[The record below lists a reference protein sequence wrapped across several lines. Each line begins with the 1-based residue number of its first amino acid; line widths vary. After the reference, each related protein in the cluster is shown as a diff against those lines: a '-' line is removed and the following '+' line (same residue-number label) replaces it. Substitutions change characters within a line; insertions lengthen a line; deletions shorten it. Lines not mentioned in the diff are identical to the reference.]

1 LSREF
6 IQYKKGCS
14 NISTQY
20 ENVKN
25 GKETRKLASGHNL
38 SGAWLKK

>member
-1 LSREF
+1 MVTFVSLRGNEF

-25 GKETRKLASGHNL
+25 GKETITLGSGHN
-38 SGAWLKK
+38 